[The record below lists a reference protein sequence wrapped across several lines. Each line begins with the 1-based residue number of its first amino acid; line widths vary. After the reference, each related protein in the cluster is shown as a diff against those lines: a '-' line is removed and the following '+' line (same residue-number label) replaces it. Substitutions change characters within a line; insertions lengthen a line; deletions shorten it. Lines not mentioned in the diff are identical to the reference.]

1 MFFFYFC
8 SSRHA
13 EDDER
18 PTFGLKN
25 VLLYRRHRQLSAT
38 LQAAS
43 CISTLNA
50 LLKYMQSTT
59 MELTEIEICTEIY
72 FLISNILFSNYK
84 HIQKINIY
92 VSYHAEIYTKYI
104 YFLIKMYY
112 FIFFMDAIIA
122 FVLATLPTRS
132 LSSLHKLRL

>member
-43 CISTLNA
+43 CLSTPNA
-50 LLKYMQSTT
+50 LLNMQSTT

-122 FVLATLPTRS
+122 FVLATQS

>member
-1 MFFFYFC
+1 M
-8 SSRHA
+8 
-13 EDDER
+13 
-18 PTFGLKN
+18 
-25 VLLYRRHRQLSAT
+25 LLYRRHRQLSAT

-43 CISTLNA
+43 CLSTPNA
-50 LLKYMQSTT
+50 LLNMQSTT

-84 HIQKINIY
+84 HMQKINIY

-122 FVLATLPTRS
+122 FVLATQS